1 MKRNLFWMVW
11 GIVTLVSVTILGT
24 KNLAA
29 EASVAPS
36 VIKKPVFVNGEQYKV
51 LKSLINKKNR

>member
-1 MKRNLFWMVW
+1 MKRNFFWMVW
-11 GIVTLVSVTILGT
+11 GIVTLVSVIILGT

-29 EASVAPS
+29 EASVVPS
-36 VIKKPVFVNGEQYKV
+36 VVKKPVFINGEQYKV